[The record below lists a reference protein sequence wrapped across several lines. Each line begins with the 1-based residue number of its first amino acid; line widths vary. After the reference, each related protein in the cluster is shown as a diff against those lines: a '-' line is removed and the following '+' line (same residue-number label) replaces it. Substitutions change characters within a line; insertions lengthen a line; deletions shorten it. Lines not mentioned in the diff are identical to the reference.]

1 MSYKRII
8 LKSGKDASLK
18 RFHPWVFSGAIK
30 QQADD
35 LDSGDLVSVYSN
47 KNDFLGTGHYQNGSI
62 TVRIISFEDVP
73 IDDTFWQ
80 QKLGDAVALRQDL
93 GLLDDPETTCCRII
107 HGEGDGLPGL
117 IIDYY
122 AGIAVLQAHD
132 VGMFLRKQEI
142 AEALKA
148 VLGDKLTAVF
158 DKSKS
163 VLNLREFPGYKN
175 GFLLGEGETIG
186 IKENGHKFQVDF
198 ADGQKTGFFVD
209 QRENRKLLG
218 TYSKGKRV
226 LNTFAYTGG
235 FSVFAL
241 AGGAVSVDSVE
252 VSKKIAGTI
261 DQHIATNFGEDA
273 PHQTMTEDALK
284 YLDHMEEGK
293 YDLIVLDPPAFA
305 KHRGARIN
313 ALKGYRRINQRAF
326 EKIEEGG
333 IVFTFSCSQVISQKD
348 FRETVFSAAALAKRN
363 IRILHQLHQPA
374 DHPINIY
381 HPEGE
386 YLKGLVL
393 HVGGRHDE
401 RGNDKSEV

>member
-8 LKSGKDASLK
+8 LKSGKDASLR

-35 LDSGDLVSVYSN
+35 LESGELVRVFSN
-47 KNDFLGTGHYQNGSI
+47 KNEFLGTGHYQNGSI
-62 TVRIISFEDVP
+62 AVRIISFADVP
-73 IDDTFWQ
+73 IDAAFWQ
-80 QKLGDAVALRQDL
+80 QKIEDAVALRKAL
-93 GLLDDPETTCCRII
+93 GLLDDPQTTCCRII

-117 IIDYY
+117 IVDYY

-132 VGMFLRKQEI
+132 VGMFWARQEI
-142 AEALKA
+142 AEALKV

-163 VLNLREFPGYKN
+163 VLNLREFPDYQN
-175 GFLLGEGETIG
+175 GFLLGEGDVVEV
-186 IKENGHKFQVDF
+186 KENGYRFQVDF

-209 QRENRKLLG
+209 QRENRKLLAE
-218 TYSKGKRV
+218 YSKGKRV

-241 AGGAVSVDSVE
+241 AGGATSVDSVE
-252 VSKKIAGTI
+252 ISKKIAETI
-261 DQHIATNFGEDA
+261 DLHIATNFGEAA
-273 PHQTMTEDALK
+273 PHQTLTEDALK
-284 YLDHMEEGK
+284 YLDQMEAEK

-305 KHRGARIN
+305 KHRGARNN

-326 EKIEEGG
+326 EKIADGG
-333 IVFTFSCSQVISQKD
+333 IVFTFSCSQVISKKD
-348 FRETVFSAAALAKRN
+348 FRETVFSAAALANRN

-393 HVGGRHDE
+393 HVGKKLTMENG
-401 RGNDKSEV
+401 

>member
-35 LDSGDLVSVYSN
+35 IESGELVRVFSN
-47 KNDFLGTGHYQNGSI
+47 KNEFLGTGHYQNGSI
-62 TVRIISFEDVP
+62 AVRIISFEDVP
-73 IDDTFWQ
+73 IDSAFW
-80 QKLGDAVALRQDL
+80 KEKMRRAVALREAL
-93 GLLDDPETTCCRII
+93 GLLDATETTCCRLI

-122 AGIAVLQAHD
+122 GGIAVLQAHD
-132 VGMFLRKQEI
+132 VGMFLSRKAI
-142 AEALKA
+142 AQALKS
-148 VLGDKLTAVF
+148 VMGDRLTAVF

-163 VLNLREFPGYKN
+163 VLNLREFPDYKN
-175 GFLLGEGETIG
+175 GFLLGEGDKVEV
-186 IKENGHKFQVDF
+186 KENGYRFQVDF

-209 QRENRKLLG
+209 QRENRQLLAS
-218 TYSKGKRV
+218 YSKGKKV

-252 VSKKIAGTI
+252 ISKKIASTI
-261 DQHIATNFGEDA
+261 DHHIEINFGEEA
-273 PHQTMTEDALK
+273 AHNTMSEDALK
-284 YLDHMEEGK
+284 YLDRMEKGK

-305 KHRGARIN
+305 KHRGARNN

-326 EKIEEGG
+326 EKVADGG
-333 IVFTFSCSQVISQKD
+333 IVFTFSCSQVISKKD
-348 FRETVFSAAALAKRN
+348 FREAVFSAAAYAGKDV
-363 IRILHQLHQPA
+363 RILHQLHQPA

-393 HVGGRHDE
+393 HVQ
-401 RGNDKSEV
+401 NKTQA